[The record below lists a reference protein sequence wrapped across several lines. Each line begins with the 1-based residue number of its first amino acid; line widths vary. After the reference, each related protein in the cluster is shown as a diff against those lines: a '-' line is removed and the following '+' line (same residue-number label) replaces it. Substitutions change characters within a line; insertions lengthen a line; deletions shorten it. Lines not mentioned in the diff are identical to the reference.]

1 MNLKKIEVYGFKS
14 FADRLTIDFN
24 EGVTGIVGPNG
35 CGKSNVVDAIRF
47 VLGEQSP
54 KNLRAGKMTD
64 VIFGGTE
71 KNRKSLSFCQV
82 SLYIDNTQ
90 RIFPKSPFD
99 EVIISRK
106 LFKSG
111 QSEYLLNNETV
122 RLKDILDLIRD
133 TGVGKDGYSIVG
145 QGKIDEIM
153 NAKPENRR
161 AIFEDAAGILT
172 YKMRRNE
179 TIKKLNNANDS
190 IEKLKI
196 ALDGLEKQLGPLAKQ
211 REAALKFRD
220 LKSRLLVLETNE
232 FLARSD
238 GGEEEK
244 RKLGEEIARL
254 AVEQETIERDLAA
267 IDAEYNSKTADRHN
281 TDILI
286 GKMRDE
292 LTELAVEQEKM
303 LGKGNTLGERIKNY
317 EERKKEEEAR
327 SVSLEGQIEKKKE
340 ELADLMNHLAM
351 ANEDKDELSREIK
364 SKESAHDA
372 LVAEITAR
380 ENEIEAANRAM
391 LDAMASIADIKA
403 DKGKLSAE
411 REGAE
416 ARIQEVEEEIAS
428 LENALDEQRAEK
440 GKLEQSV
447 AKKSAQLDKLKRN
460 KDEVAH
466 EVAKL
471 DLNIND
477 KRRRINMLEQNIAAM
492 DSRSK
497 AVYELGFAPGCKL
510 VSAARSVPAVA
521 SKIMGLICDIIA
533 VPEQYGEAI
542 AAALGGALYNVVTC
556 DPADTKVL
564 IDFMRARGLGRATF
578 HPLTTCKAAEL
589 SAYQTAVLNERGC
602 LGVASRLIKYDAKYA
617 NVISSLLGRTVI
629 VDTYD
634 NAVAINRKYPN
645 LVRMITLGG
654 EMFATTGAITGG
666 SAAAGAN
673 RLKSESDIAKANE
686 EVKQKKQ
693 EKESLERMLKND
705 LNDLREYKAQLDE
718 YESDV
723 KAAEV
728 AFAKENERLKNIAAK
743 IDELTASID
752 NNKSVIEILK
762 GKIKA
767 IDLNLGE
774 IDKSESDVSGARSQ
788 ADDAAAKHREQF
800 EEKKRT
806 RDRYADELSG
816 LRVELA
822 TAESNIQKVQENV
835 DRVKGE
841 LDELKASLAEC
852 KAKIDSIVDGLEKAK
867 RGAEDV
873 SVADVYKPKLE
884 RLRKDISSAE
894 QYRLTIDDV
903 IAKLTARKDVI
914 QTKAVKVGS
923 DKAKKESALERIDD
937 AINTLLERLSEEYMI
952 HSYEEAAA
960 HRVPDFDREAAA
972 GEITRL
978 KREKSALGNVNLDSI
993 QDYDTV
999 SVEYESQKKEY
1010 DDLIAARADFEKIIN
1025 DLSNQMLYQFNT
1037 EFAKIQDNFQEIFKE
1052 LFGGGT
1058 GKLELEVPEDGD
1070 MLEAGVEIYA
1080 QPPGKLLKS
1089 MSLLSG
1095 GEKALTAIAI
1105 LFAILRLRP
1114 MPFVILDETEAALD
1128 DTNVEVFARY
1138 LHKFSSTTQFIVVTH
1153 RKPTM
1158 ELADRL
1164 YGVTMQEKGVSTVVS
1179 VTLSEAVKHSSN
1191 D

>member
-440 GKLEQSV
+440 GRLEQSV

-542 AAALGGALYNVVTC
+542 AAALGGALYNVVTR

-634 NAVAINRKYPN
+634 NAV
-645 LVRMITLGG
+645 
-654 EMFATTGAITGG
+654 AITGG

>member
-14 FADRLTIDFN
+14 FADRLTVDFN

-244 RKLGEEIARL
+244 RRLGEEIARL
-254 AVEQETIERDLAA
+254 AAEQGTIERDLAA
-267 IDAEYNSKTADRHN
+267 IDAEYSAKTADRHN
-281 TDILI
+281 TEILI
-286 GKMRDE
+286 GRMREE
-292 LTELAVEQEKM
+292 LTQLAVEQANIIGE
-303 LGKGNTLGERIKNY
+303 GKTLGERIKNF

-351 ANEDKDELSREIK
+351 ANEDKDELLREIK
-364 SKESAHDA
+364 GKEGAYNA
-372 LVAEITAR
+372 LVDEITAR

-391 LDAMASIADIKA
+391 FDAMASIADIKA
-403 DKGKLSAE
+403 DKGKLLAE

-416 ARIQEVEEEIAS
+416 ARIGEVEEEIAS
-428 LENALDEQRAEK
+428 LERALEEQRAEK
-440 GKLEQSV
+440 SRLEQSA

-477 KRRRINMLEQNIAAM
+477 KQRRINTLEQNIAAM

-533 VPEQYGEAI
+533 VPDQYGEAI
-542 AAALGGALYNVVTC
+542 AAALGGALYNVVTR

-578 HPLTTCKAAEL
+578 HPLTTCKEAEL
-589 SAYQTAVLNERGC
+589 NAYQTAVLNERGC
-602 LGVASRLIKYDAKYA
+602 LGVASRLIKYDAKYSK
-617 NVISSLLGRTVI
+617 VISSLLGRTVI

-686 EVKQKKQ
+686 EVKKKKQ
-693 EKESLERMLKND
+693 EKESLERMLKADIGD
-705 LNDLREYKAQLDE
+705 LKEYRAQLEE

-728 AFAKENERLKNIAAK
+728 AFAKENERLKSVAAK
-743 IDELTASID
+743 IDELVASID

-788 ADDAAAKHREQF
+788 ADDAAAKNREQF
-800 EEKKRT
+800 EEKKKT

-822 TAESNIQKVQENV
+822 TAESNIRKVQENV

-852 KAKIDSIVDGLEKAK
+852 KTKIDGIVDGLEKAK

-873 SVADVYKPKLE
+873 SVADMYKPKLE
-884 RLRKDISSAE
+884 RLRKEISSAE

-903 IAKLTARKDVI
+903 IAKLTARKDEI

-937 AINTLLERLSEEYMI
+937 AINSLLERLSEEYMI

-978 KREKSALGNVNLDSI
+978 KREKTALGNVNMDSI

-1037 EFAKIQDNFQEIFKE
+1037 EFAKIQDNFREIFKE

-1179 VTLSEAVKHSSN
+1179 VTLSEAVKHSSS

>member
-364 SKESAHDA
+364 GKESAHDA

-440 GKLEQSV
+440 GRLEQSV
-447 AKKSAQLDKLKRN
+447 AKKSAQ
-460 KDEVAH
+460 
-466 EVAKL
+466 
-471 DLNIND
+471 
-477 KRRRINMLEQNIAAM
+477 
-492 DSRSK
+492 
-497 AVYELGFAPGCKL
+497 
-510 VSAARSVPAVA
+510 
-521 SKIMGLICDIIA
+521 
-533 VPEQYGEAI
+533 
-542 AAALGGALYNVVTC
+542 
-556 DPADTKVL
+556 
-564 IDFMRARGLGRATF
+564 
-578 HPLTTCKAAEL
+578 
-589 SAYQTAVLNERGC
+589 
-602 LGVASRLIKYDAKYA
+602 
-617 NVISSLLGRTVI
+617 
-629 VDTYD
+629 
-634 NAVAINRKYPN
+634 
-645 LVRMITLGG
+645 
-654 EMFATTGAITGG
+654 
-666 SAAAGAN
+666 
-673 RLKSESDIAKANE
+673 
-686 EVKQKKQ
+686 
-693 EKESLERMLKND
+693 
-705 LNDLREYKAQLDE
+705 
-718 YESDV
+718 
-723 KAAEV
+723 
-728 AFAKENERLKNIAAK
+728 
-743 IDELTASID
+743 
-752 NNKSVIEILK
+752 
-762 GKIKA
+762 
-767 IDLNLGE
+767 
-774 IDKSESDVSGARSQ
+774 
-788 ADDAAAKHREQF
+788 
-800 EEKKRT
+800 
-806 RDRYADELSG
+806 
-816 LRVELA
+816 
-822 TAESNIQKVQENV
+822 
-835 DRVKGE
+835 
-841 LDELKASLAEC
+841 
-852 KAKIDSIVDGLEKAK
+852 
-867 RGAEDV
+867 
-873 SVADVYKPKLE
+873 
-884 RLRKDISSAE
+884 
-894 QYRLTIDDV
+894 
-903 IAKLTARKDVI
+903 
-914 QTKAVKVGS
+914 
-923 DKAKKESALERIDD
+923 
-937 AINTLLERLSEEYMI
+937 
-952 HSYEEAAA
+952 
-960 HRVPDFDREAAA
+960 
-972 GEITRL
+972 
-978 KREKSALGNVNLDSI
+978 
-993 QDYDTV
+993 
-999 SVEYESQKKEY
+999 
-1010 DDLIAARADFEKIIN
+1010 
-1025 DLSNQMLYQFNT
+1025 
-1037 EFAKIQDNFQEIFKE
+1037 
-1052 LFGGGT
+1052 
-1058 GKLELEVPEDGD
+1058 
-1070 MLEAGVEIYA
+1070 
-1080 QPPGKLLKS
+1080 
-1089 MSLLSG
+1089 
-1095 GEKALTAIAI
+1095 
-1105 LFAILRLRP
+1105 
-1114 MPFVILDETEAALD
+1114 
-1128 DTNVEVFARY
+1128 
-1138 LHKFSSTTQFIVVTH
+1138 
-1153 RKPTM
+1153 
-1158 ELADRL
+1158 
-1164 YGVTMQEKGVSTVVS
+1164 
-1179 VTLSEAVKHSSN
+1179 
-1191 D
+1191 